1 MRFGIAYIGRRADGA
16 WLLERRPP
24 KGLLGGTLG
33 WPGTDWATSDP
44 IDAPPILADWRA
56 LDAEVRH
63 TFTHFHLRLSLRV
76 AALPMDAPGNFV
88 APAAFNPRDLPTL
101 MRKAHAL
108 AAPVLGV

>member
-1 MRFGIAYIGRRADGA
+1 MAAGTSPA
-16 WLLERRPP
+16 

-33 WPGTDWATSDP
+33 WPGTDWATTAP
-44 IDAPPILADWRA
+44 VDAPPLAAEWRA

-76 AALPMDAPGNFV
+76 RICPWRPARRFRAADE
-88 APAAFNPRDLPTL
+88 FNPRDLPTL

-108 AAPVLGV
+108 AAAALGA